1 MSILNF
7 LAIYWDSILL
17 VVLFIAGLAFLWFKG
32 KKNIVYKILYALV
45 TEAEKIYGDGTGSLK
60 QATVISQIYDKLPA
74 IFRSLISVTTLER
87 WVDDVVERAKIE
99 WGKNANIEEYITV
112 GAKMPTEDVNDTAE

>member
-7 LAIYWDSILL
+7 LVTYWDSILL
-17 VVLFIAGLAFLWFKG
+17 VVLFITGLAFLWFKG

-74 IFRSLISVTTLER
+74 VFRSVVSVTTLEK
-87 WVDDVVERAKIE
+87 WVDDVVEKAKIE
-99 WGKNANIEEYITV
+99 WGKNANIEGYISEGTKTLPEETKETV
-112 GAKMPTEDVNDTAE
+112 